1 MGNPDMAR
9 NCSLRLYSFLFHAM
23 GTECHLHL
31 YAADEAAATSTM
43 QAAVAEV
50 GRIEARYSRYLPGS
64 FLLEINRVAE
74 SGGGLAVD
82 PETAGLLDFA
92 WACYANS
99 GALFDITSG
108 LLRRVWDFKSG
119 LLPARESVEALLPKV
134 GLDKVVWENPVLR
147 FPTPGLELDFGGLG
161 KEYAADSAAAVCSA
175 RGIRHGLVDL
185 GGDIVVIGPHP
196 DGAPW
201 RVGIQLPGRPG
212 ALMAEIKLS
221 AGALASSGDYER
233 YILADGLRYGHIL
246 DPRTGWP
253 ARGLSSVSAVSAQ
266 CMVAGSVSTIAVLKG
281 ALGVPWL
288 QSLDVSHCWMDED
301 GRQGGTLP
309 LLGAAGPACPAPTAR
324 PTTPPRIRPATP

>member
-1 MGNPDMAR
+1 MGHDP
-9 NCSLRLYSFLFHAM
+9 SLQLYSFPFHAM
-23 GTECHLHL
+23 GTECHLHF
-31 YAADEAAATSTM
+31 YAADQPTADQVM

-50 GRIEARYSRYLPGS
+50 CRIEARYSRYLPGS
-64 FLLEINRVAE
+64 FLVEINRIAD
-74 SGGGLAVD
+74 SGGHLAVD
-82 PETAGLLDFA
+82 AETAGLLDFA

-99 GALFDITSG
+99 DMLFDISSG
-108 LLRRVWDFKSG
+108 ILRRVWDFKSG
-119 LLPARESVEALLPKV
+119 KLPERDAVNSLLPRV
-134 GLDKVVWENPVLR
+134 GLNKVTWENPVLR
-147 FPTPGLELDFGGLG
+147 FSIPGMELDFGGLG

-185 GGDIVVIGPHP
+185 GGDITVIGPHP

-253 ARGLSSVSAVSAQ
+253 ARGLSSVSAISGQ
-266 CMVAGSVSTIAVLKG
+266 CMVAGSVSTIAILKG
-281 ALGVPWL
+281 AHGVPWL
-288 QSLDVSHCWMDED
+288 QSLDVPHCWMDDE
-301 GRQGGTLP
+301 GNQGGTMALI
-309 LLGAAGPACPAPTAR
+309 
-324 PTTPPRIRPATP
+324 TPPPSHSATP